1 MRCRESQKD
10 PGLGLVLREIPVL
23 QLKYLFYKKLV
34 YIWKRALKKLLCSG
48 SSQ

>member
-1 MRCRESQKD
+1 VQGITEGPRTGFSPEGDSSA
-10 PGLGLVLREIPVL
+10 PIEVSV
-23 QLKYLFYKKLV
+23 FYKKLV